1 MEDKDILLKLAQ
13 LGAMERYINLTTR
26 ELGELLGT
34 SQQSASLY
42 LQNLEKVGSIKRVRR
57 NKGTSV
63 TITKEGMEVLQNLY
77 GMLRSIFETSRVVDV
92 KGNVS
97 RGLGEGAYYL
107 SQRQYIDQ
115 IRELFGFEPFN
126 GTLNIRLS
134 PKDSPILD
142 LLKKGPGI
150 IVEGFV
156 SGGRTFGTC
165 ICYPCTIGGK
175 KGVIMVPN
183 RTVHTSTLEIVSD
196 VKFRD
201 ELGLI
206 DDDQVDI
213 RITYPAYK
221 DEG

>member
-1 MEDKDILLKLAQ
+1 MENRDILLKLAQ

-26 ELGELLGT
+26 ELGDLLGT

-42 LQNLEKVGSIKRVRR
+42 LQNLEKEGLVRRVRR

-63 TITKEGMEVLQNLY
+63 TITKDGMEVLQNLY
-77 GMLRSIFETSRVVDV
+77 GMLRSVFETSRVVDV
-92 KGNVS
+92 RGSVS

-107 SQRQYIDQ
+107 SQKQYIDQ

-126 GTLNIRLS
+126 GTLNITLN

-165 ICYPCTIGGK
+165 ICYPCSIGGK
-175 KGVIMVPN
+175 NGVIMVPN

-201 ELGLI
+201 VLGLK
-206 DDDQVDI
+206 DGDQVDVSV
-213 RITYPAYK
+213 TYPAYR
-221 DEG
+221 DGD